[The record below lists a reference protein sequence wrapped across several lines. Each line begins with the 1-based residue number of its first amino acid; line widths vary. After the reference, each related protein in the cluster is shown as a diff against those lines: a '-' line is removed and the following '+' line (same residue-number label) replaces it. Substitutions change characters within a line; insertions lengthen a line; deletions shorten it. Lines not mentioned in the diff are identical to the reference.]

1 MIHDIEHGRMKV
13 PQFQRGFVWKKSK
26 SAELL
31 DSVVKGYPVGT
42 FILWKTKEALRSIR
56 DLGGHKLPEPP
67 AGDFIEYVLDGQ
79 QRITS
84 IYATI
89 KGLAIERD
97 GVTDNFADIYIDL
110 EATDEET
117 IVTSDVTNKDPKTY
131 VRVVDLLNKGLL
143 FLASYPPKYYN
154 RLEELKRRFDSY
166 LFSTVV
172 LLEAPI
178 NVATEV
184 FERINTTGMTLEV
197 FDIMVAKTFDTG
209 RNFDL
214 KEKYDALIKRLKTV
228 KYDTI
233 PPAVVLQT
241 VSAIIAGNCDKK
253 TILDLNKDVFIDTWP
268 EAVNSI
274 ESAVDYFRD
283 FYRIPVSSLLPYAAI
298 LIPFAYFFYRNKHK
312 PVGDAQR
319 YLQDFFWR
327 TSLGSRYSSS
337 LESRVGQDIKRVDD
351 ILAGKLPEYD
361 YNVDYSPKFIRENG
375 RFAVGR
381 SYIKAILAIYA
392 YQEPK
397 SFDDKS
403 IIHVDNNKLKQAN
416 SRNYH
421 HFFPKAYLNKRI
433 PGDFRINHIV
443 NITIVDEWL
452 NKRQIRDHAPSVY
465 MKKFKD
471 RNPQLKQ
478 TMETHLID
486 IDAFGIWDDDFDTFF
501 DKRCQRISDEL
512 ASRIIPRTV
521 DKDQPISSPA
531 DTEANEIE
539 EIASEDD
546 EADDDLSS
554 EAVAYL

>member
-1 MIHDIEHGRMKV
+1 MRADCTAASSRSIGRESRSRFSHSAIQSEQACENHHFEGKLPQGDRGSRIRRRDREGGHAFALVERHGPRGDHGHQAPEARCADSRGRGGPHHADRRRPRNRQSHIESS
-13 PQFQRGFVWKKSK
+13 P
-26 SAELL
+26 L
-31 DSVVKGYPVGT
+31 DS
-42 FILWKTKEALRSIR
+42 
-56 DLGGHKLPEPP
+56 
-67 AGDFIEYVLDGQ
+67 
-79 QRITS
+79 
-84 IYATI
+84 
-89 KGLAIERD
+89 
-97 GVTDNFADIYIDL
+97 
-110 EATDEET
+110 
-117 IVTSDVTNKDPKTY
+117 NKDPKTY

-214 KEKYDALIKRLKTV
+214 KEKYDALIKRLKRV